1 MSDMPVLETERLILR
16 AHRLDDFPAFA
27 AMWAEPLT
35 VRYISGKPSTEN
47 QSWMRLLT
55 FSGLWPLLGFGIW
68 AVEEKRTGAYAGQVG
83 FSEFRREI
91 EPSLIGTPEIG
102 WVFAP
107 AFHGRGFASESVS
120 AALRWSDALAVARTV
135 CIVGEDNLASLRVAE
150 KAGYREF
157 ARTVFNESAVVMLER
172 FADCG

>member
-68 AVEEKRTGAYAGQVG
+68 AV
-83 FSEFRREI
+83 
-91 EPSLIGTPEIG
+91 
-102 WVFAP
+102 
-107 AFHGRGFASESVS
+107 
-120 AALRWSDALAVARTV
+120 
-135 CIVGEDNLASLRVAE
+135 
-150 KAGYREF
+150 
-157 ARTVFNESAVVMLER
+157 
-172 FADCG
+172 CG